1 MLGAIVGD
9 MAGSTHEFSRALVDE
24 ATFPLFTPESRFTD
38 DSVLT
43 LAVARG
49 VMQGFGDEA
58 ATGEACARAMREL
71 GRMFPRAGYG
81 GGFRAWLA
89 SDDMGPYGSMGNG
102 SAMRV
107 SSVGWA
113 CDTLPQVERYAA
125 ITAEVTHNHPEGVRG
140 AKATACA
147 VFMARRG
154 AAKDDIRREIE
165 SRYGYAL
172 TESLDAI
179 RRRYMTRPAVTCQ
192 ETVPEALTAFLAS
205 ENFEDAIRKAVALGG
220 DTDTLAAIAG
230 SVAEA
235 FYGGVPDPLRREA
248 HSRLDPRLAAILE
261 TWDAWRGARTALDTD
276 A

>member
-9 MAGSTHEFSRALVDE
+9 MVGSTHEFSRALVDE
-24 ATFPLFTPESRFTD
+24 KTFPLFTPESRFTD

-43 LAVARG
+43 LAVARA
-49 VMQGFGDEA
+49 VMQGFGDGK
-58 ATGEACARAMREL
+58 ATGEACARSMREL

-113 CDTLPQVERYAA
+113 YDTLPQVERYAA

-154 AAKDDIRREIE
+154 ATKDDIRREIE
-165 SRYGYAL
+165 SRYGYVL
-172 TESLDAI
+172 TGPLAAI
-179 RRRYMTRPAVTCQ
+179 RRRYQEKPAVTCQ

-235 FYGGVPDPLRREA
+235 FYGGVPEPLRREA
-248 HSRLDPRLAAILE
+248 LERLDPRLAAILE
-261 TWDAWRGARTALDTD
+261 TWDAWRETRLALDAD